1 MPDIVYLHGFA
12 SSSDSEK
19 GRFFHNQFGM
29 IGTTVHQP
37 ELVTGPFHKTTMT
50 AQLGVVDRVI
60 RAHRPSM
67 VIGSSL
73 GGYLAALYGARHP
86 DLAPVVVMLA
96 PAFDFVRQ
104 WTRKLGP
111 EALQKWRQT
120 GKLSVYHHGQ
130 RRMENL
136 GYEFYTDAIR
146 YEAWP
151 KLRQPALIFHGQY
164 DDVVYPS
171 SSVQYVWSNMS
182 AEMELVESGHELTDV
197 LDEIWPKM
205 LQFYRRAEPF

>member
-1 MPDIVYLHGFA
+1 
-12 SSSDSEK
+12 
-19 GRFFHNQFGM
+19 
-29 IGTTVHQP
+29 
-37 ELVTGPFHKTTMT
+37 MT

-111 EALQKWRQT
+111 EALRKWRQT

-130 RRMENL
+130 QRMENL